1 MQAQIN
7 TCHDGRTSETTRLVR
22 NCAGSDQLPF
32 DNFAPPVATH
42 RPATIR
48 MRRTLILFEPPPV
61 LGHRLRSPRNG
72 RLVVPVGPRVEHDC
86 LLRDS
91 EMGRFRGVPRN
102 ARVLTCYLVVLH
114 HLAGYYTSSEVVQ
127 RALTGATLPNRCRP
141 AGSGS
146 DGSLPGCYGAAC
158 DANELVA

>member
-22 NCAGSDQLPF
+22 NFAGSDQLPF
-32 DNFAPPVATH
+32 DNFAPPVVTH

-48 MRRTLILFEPPPV
+48 MRRTLIFIEPPPV

-72 RLVVPVGPRVEHDC
+72 RLVVPVDPRVEHDC

-91 EMGRFRGVPRN
+91 EMGRFRGVPQN
-102 ARVLTCYLVVLH
+102 ARVLTC
-114 HLAGYYTSSEVVQ
+114 A
-127 RALTGATLPNRCRP
+127 R
-141 AGSGS
+141 
-146 DGSLPGCYGAAC
+146 
-158 DANELVA
+158 